1 MAEIKRAVARHIRI
15 STLRN
20 GEYVKQGG
28 WDPNFVKISSGEQ
41 VSRANVMGVVITE
54 PTDLELQID
63 DGSGKM
69 TLRQFE
75 ATLPLTRLR
84 IGDPV
89 LVIGRPREYEREIYL
104 LPYILKKID
113 PVWIKVRMQQVPA
126 EESAQ
131 KQAQPVN
138 EDLPKPQQEAARF
151 RESYERIYSLIR
163 QLDDGKGADV
173 EEVLQTSQIKE
184 GEEIIKQ
191 LILEGEVF
199 ELFPG
204 RLKVLQ

>member
-28 WDPNFVKISSGEQ
+28 WDPNFVRISSGEQ
-41 VSRANVMGVVITE
+41 VSRANVMGVVISE
-54 PTDLELQID
+54 PTELEIHID
-63 DGSGKM
+63 DGSAKIA
-69 TLRQFE
+69 LRQFE
-75 ATLPLTRLR
+75 PTLPLARFK
-84 IGDPV
+84 IGDPIV
-89 LVIGRPREYEREIYL
+89 VVGRPREYEREIYI
-104 LPYILKKID
+104 LPEIIKKID
-113 PVWIKVRMQQVPA
+113 PLWLKVRLQQLPA
-126 EESAQ
+126 EHAVQSPS
-131 KQAQPVN
+131 QPRP
-138 EDLPKPQQEAARF
+138 DDIPKPQQEAARF
-151 RESYERIYSLIR
+151 RENYEKIYSLIR
-163 QLDDGKGADV
+163 QLDEGKGADV
-173 EEVLQTSQIKE
+173 EEVLQTSQVKE

>member
-1 MAEIKRAVARHIRI
+1 
-15 STLRN
+15 
-20 GEYVKQGG
+20 
-28 WDPNFVKISSGEQ
+28 
-41 VSRANVMGVVITE
+41 
-54 PTDLELQID
+54 
-63 DGSGKM
+63 
-69 TLRQFE
+69 
-75 ATLPLTRLR
+75 
-84 IGDPV
+84 
-89 LVIGRPREYEREIYL
+89 
-104 LPYILKKID
+104 
-113 PVWIKVRMQQVPA
+113 MQ
-126 EESAQ
+126 
-131 KQAQPVN
+131 
-138 EDLPKPQQEAARF
+138 LPKPQQEAARF